1 MNDSKQKKELLK
13 MGGFCIFFKFS
24 EISPASDATISLSIL
39 IDRKSFTH
47 SCGSPLSHSP
57 KWSSFSNKAKT
68 MVLIHWFWWNVML
81 LKAFFSW
88 EFYYVKLLIFISK
101 WIPCSV
107 ISP

>member
-57 KWSSFSNKAKT
+57 K
-68 MVLIHWFWWNVML
+68 
-81 LKAFFSW
+81 
-88 EFYYVKLLIFISK
+88 
-101 WIPCSV
+101 
-107 ISP
+107 